1 MSLLDNL
8 VETGLTRH
16 EAQLYLLLCREGVMS
31 GYEAAKQTGISRSN
45 AYLALAGLVSK
56 GGAVLVDGEVS
67 RYDALPI
74 AEFCENKRRRLEH
87 VLREI
92 VADMPDRRT
101 VTEPFLTIRGREHVI
116 NKMKNLLSQTSSRV
130 YLALA
135 TDELQAVLPELHELC
150 LQEKKVVLI
159 TEPPFALAGAT
170 VYHAEKK
177 PGQIRLI
184 VDSSIVLTGEISS
197 GAQDEASCLFS
208 RHQALVSLFKES
220 MMNEIN
226 LIRASLPLTG
236 TDKTGYKTKEDRND

>member
-101 VTEPFLTIRGREHVI
+101 VTEPFLTIRGRE
-116 NKMKNLLSQTSSRV
+116 
-130 YLALA
+130 
-135 TDELQAVLPELHELC
+135 
-150 LQEKKVVLI
+150 
-159 TEPPFALAGAT
+159 
-170 VYHAEKK
+170 
-177 PGQIRLI
+177 QI
-184 VDSSIVLTGEISS
+184 G
-197 GAQDEASCLFS
+197 
-208 RHQALVSLFKES
+208 
-220 MMNEIN
+220 
-226 LIRASLPLTG
+226 RASWR
-236 TDKTGYKTKEDRND
+236 ERE